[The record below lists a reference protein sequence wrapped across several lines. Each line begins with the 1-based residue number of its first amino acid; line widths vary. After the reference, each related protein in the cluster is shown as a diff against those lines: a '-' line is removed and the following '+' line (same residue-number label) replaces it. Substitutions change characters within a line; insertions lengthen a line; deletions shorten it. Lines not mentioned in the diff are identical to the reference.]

1 MLCSGIYIIL
11 KVIIITLFVW
21 QYLSHNYYFFD
32 VNYKEEII
40 LGDNT
45 LIIVKKGMC
54 CRRKVKLSKKWVIK
68 KSFYSLM
75 TKRRIIGKH
84 RIRLITFNIFEL
96 FFIFKNGHR
105 ENIIWLRA
113 IKNIY

>member
-45 LIIVKKGMC
+45 LTIVKKGMC
-54 CRRKVKLSKKWVIK
+54 CRRKVKLSKK
-68 KSFYSLM
+68 
-75 TKRRIIGKH
+75 
-84 RIRLITFNIFEL
+84 
-96 FFIFKNGHR
+96 
-105 ENIIWLRA
+105 
-113 IKNIY
+113 